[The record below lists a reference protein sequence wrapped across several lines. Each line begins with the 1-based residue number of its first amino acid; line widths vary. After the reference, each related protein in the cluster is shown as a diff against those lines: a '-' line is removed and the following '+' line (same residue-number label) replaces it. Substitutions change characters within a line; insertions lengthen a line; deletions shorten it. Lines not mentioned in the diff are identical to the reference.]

1 MTGETALPSFLRI
14 ALLSPAVVGVA
25 SSDPLDVDLEVPT
38 DMFGLPYLPRHR
50 LTARLRDAAVGVAAA
65 FPDTAGAIHDLLG
78 SSRRL
83 TGTRMLHIGHGE
95 LPLSVQAAAAHA
107 VHSEAASIV
116 AADLPRPLAA
126 RIRAAYTEV
135 LASTARDEDGA
146 PIPGTFRR
154 IRAIRAGT
162 VFAAP
167 VAFRRDPVG
176 ADHRR
181 ALALMCVALEQI
193 GTGDSRGL
201 GQIEASLDGDLD
213 HTRDLAF
220 GRSQK

>member
-1 MTGETALPSFLRI
+1 MTGSAVPPSFLRI
-14 ALLSPAVVGVA
+14 MLLSPAVVGVA
-25 SSDPLDVDLEVPT
+25 SADPLDVDLDVTT
-38 DMFGLPYLPRHR
+38 DTLGLPYIPRHR
-50 LTARLRDAAVGVAAA
+50 LAARLRDAADDVAAA
-65 FPDTAGAIHDLLG
+65 FPDMAAALRDLLG

-95 LPLSVQAAAAHA
+95 LPRSVQAAAAHA
-107 VHSEAASIV
+107 VHTEAASTV
-116 AADLPRPLAA
+116 DADLPRPLVT
-126 RIRAAYTEV
+126 RIRDAYTEV
-135 LASTARDEDGA
+135 LVSTARDEDGA
-146 PIPGTFRR
+146 PIPGTFHQ

-162 VFAAP
+162 AFTAP
-167 VAFRRDPVG
+167 LSFRGEHVS

-181 ALALMCVALEQI
+181 AVALMCVAFEQI
-193 GTGDSRGL
+193 GTGHSRGL